1 MATTKVV
8 DVLDRASIILQD
20 TAHTRYAN
28 ADLLKFFNDGQR
40 EVVMFRPDANVVHS
54 AFTCAAGSKQ
64 SIANITGALRL
75 VEVVRNTGGRSI
87 SQVSR
92 LMLDNALPNWHTAVA
107 DPDIKIENF
116 IYDSSDPKHFYV
128 YPAGETTF
136 QLDIIYSKAPT
147 EISISNYSTDTQT
160 ISLDDTYANA
170 LLDYVLYRA
179 YQYDSEFAGSA
190 QKAMMHYQAF
200 TSAIGQKTQGD
211 SASDPRPDVGGLQ

>member
-20 TAHTRYAN
+20 TGNVRYAN

-40 EVVMFRPDANVVHS
+40 EVVMFRPDANVVHA

-75 VEVVRNTGGRSI
+75 IEVVRNTSGRSVT
-87 SQVSR
+87 QVSR
-92 LMLDNALPNWHTAVA
+92 LMLDNSLPNWHSTVA
-107 DPDIKIENF
+107 DPDIKIEHF
-116 IYDSSDPKHFYV
+116 IYDSGDPKHFYV

-136 QLDIIYSKAPT
+136 SLDIIYSSSPSDIAIT
-147 EISISNYSTDTQT
+147 NFSNDTQT

-170 LLDYVLYRA
+170 LLDYILYRS
-179 YQYDSEFAGSA
+179 YQLDSEFAGNPQRAS
-190 QKAMMHYQAF
+190 MHYQAF
-200 TSAIGQKTQGD
+200 SAALAQKTQGD
-211 SASDPRPDVGGLQ
+211 AASDPRPVIGGLQ